1 MIKVVF
7 MDIDDTIFDFS
18 AFVKKTMKDGFEKY
32 GLHTYSD
39 EMFLV
44 FDKINNKLWRSIEQK
59 ELTLLELSN
68 IRWNAIF
75 KEIGIS
81 FDGRLFEDYFCKEL
95 YRSAIFEPHALE
107 LIRYLNRKYITCVAS
122 NGPYEQQINRLKV
135 GGIDSFF
142 LHTFI
147 SSTIGAKKPDKA
159 FFDYCFRELQKAGCE
174 NLMPEETIIIGD
186 SVISDIDGG
195 RNYGMKT
202 CLYTRGQKGDS
213 AYKKA
218 DYIVSDLSD
227 IMKIL

>member
-18 AFVKKTMKDGFEKY
+18 AFVKKTIKAGFEKY
-32 GLHTYSD
+32 GLPTYSD
-39 EMFLV
+39 DIFLI
-44 FDKINNKLWRSIEQK
+44 FNKINSKLWRDIEQE
-59 ELTLLELSN
+59 ELTLEELRN
-68 IRWNAIF
+68 IRWNMIF

-95 YRSAIFEPHALE
+95 YGSAIFEPHALE
-107 LIRYLNRKYITCVAS
+107 LMGYLNEKYVMCIAS

-142 LHTFI
+142 SYTFI
-147 SSTIGAKKPDKA
+147 SSIIGAKKPNKA
-159 FFDYCFRELQKAGCE
+159 FFDYCFRELRKDGFE

-186 SVISDIDGG
+186 SITSDIAGG

-202 CLYTRGQKGDS
+202 CLYTRGQKCDS
-213 AYKKA
+213 DYKKA